1 MTYDIL
7 GDLYETQKRINQ
19 LSDEIVELRSKE
31 TELIKEIEERNIE
44 RTDNFELVKTV
55 KLPNRSVNSSRLHAM
70 YPQAYDNIVENIK
83 KILHDKY
90 LDGVQK
96 AGEKITIADVRKYLG
111 EEDVDNV
118 LERVGDAKTTYGVKV
133 VR

>member
-7 GDLYETQKRINQ
+7 GDLYETQKKINQ

-31 TELIKEIEERNIE
+31 ADLIKEIEERNIE
-44 RTDNFELVKTV
+44 RTDNFELVKTI

-118 LERVGDAKTTYGVKV
+118 LERVGDSKTTYGVKMV
-133 VR
+133 K

>member
-7 GDLYETQKRINQ
+7 GDLYDTQKKINQ

-31 TELIKEIEERNIE
+31 ADLIKEIDERNIE

-70 YPQAYDNIVENIK
+70 YPQVYENVVDNIRKV
-83 KILHDKY
+83 LHDKY
-90 LDGVQK
+90 LDNVK
-96 AGEKITIADVRKYLG
+96 NAGEKITIADVRKYLG
-111 EEDVDNV
+111 DDDVNNV
-118 LERVGDAKTTYGVKV
+118 LERVGDAKTTYGVKM

>member
-7 GDLYETQKRINQ
+7 GDLYETQRRINQ

-31 TELIKEIEERNIE
+31 TELIKEIGERNIE
-44 RTDNFELVKTV
+44 CTEGFELVKTV
-55 KLPNRSVNSSRLHAM
+55 KLPNRSVNCSRLHAM
-70 YPQAYDNIVENIK
+70 YPQVYDNIVDNIK

-90 LDGVQK
+90 LDGVLK
-96 AGEKITIADVRKYLG
+96 AGESITIADVRKYLG

-118 LERVGDAKTTYGVKV
+118 LERVGDAKTMYGVKMV
-133 VR
+133 K

>member
-7 GDLYETQKRINQ
+7 GDLYETQKKINQ

-31 TELIKEIEERNIE
+31 ADLIKEIEERNIE

-96 AGEKITIADVRKYLG
+96 AGDKITIADVRKYLG

-118 LERVGDAKTTYGVKV
+118 LERVGDSKTTYGVKMV
-133 VR
+133 K

>member
-7 GDLYETQKRINQ
+7 GDLYETQKKINQ

-31 TELIKEIEERNIE
+31 ADLIKEIEERNIE

-90 LDGVQK
+90 LDGVLK

-111 EEDVDNV
+111 EDDVDNV
-118 LERVGDAKTTYGVKV
+118 LERVGDSKTTYGVKMIK
-133 VR
+133 

>member
-7 GDLYETQKRINQ
+7 GDLYETQRRINQ

-90 LDGVQK
+90 LDGVLK

-111 EEDVDNV
+111 EDDVDNV
-118 LERVGDAKTTYGVKV
+118 LERVGDSKTTYGVKMV
-133 VR
+133 K

>member
-7 GDLYETQKRINQ
+7 GDLYETQRRINQ

-70 YPQAYDNIVENIK
+70 YPQVYDNIVDNIK

-90 LDGVQK
+90 LDGVLK
-96 AGEKITIADVRKYLG
+96 AGENITIADVRKYLG

-118 LERVGDAKTTYGVKV
+118 LERVGDAKTTYGVKMV
-133 VR
+133 K

>member
-7 GDLYETQKRINQ
+7 GDLYETQRRINQ

-70 YPQAYDNIVENIK
+70 YPQVYDNIVDNIK

-90 LDGVQK
+90 LDGVLK

-111 EEDVDNV
+111 EDDVDNV
-118 LERVGDAKTTYGVKV
+118 LERVGDSKTTYGVKMV
-133 VR
+133 K

>member
-31 TELIKEIEERNIE
+31 SELIKEIEERNIE

-118 LERVGDAKTTYGVKV
+118 LERVGDTKTTYGVKV